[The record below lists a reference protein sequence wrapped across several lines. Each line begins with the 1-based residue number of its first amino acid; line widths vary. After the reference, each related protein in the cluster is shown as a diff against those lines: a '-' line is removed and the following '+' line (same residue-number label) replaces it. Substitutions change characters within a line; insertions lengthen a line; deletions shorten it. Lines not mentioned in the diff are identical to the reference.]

1 MKWLLIKIWSNL
13 WLYKYVIQKIT
24 VRRSTNCSPQLNE
37 HVCLSNSIQNN
48 YLIYQFKRYQLL
60 VRNLIEHIWDCYL
73 RIEKYVIFIWCTKT
87 PALGVISCFFCLFF
101 LIFTQWKGITKIFI
115 RWTLWSSKGWV
126 LEYSFISPKKKQILK
141 NYMFMYLHT
150 RVLPY
155 VNCNVAQH
163 DNALNDFLNDY
174 SFEQLCSI

>member
-87 PALGVISCFFCLFF
+87 PALGDISFFFF
-101 LIFTQWKGITKIFI
+101 VFFFKFLLNEKESLRFLYDERYDRVK
-115 RWTLWSSKGWV
+115 V
-126 LEYSFISPKKKQILK
+126 EYSSIRSYPPQKKTNLK
-141 NYMFMYLHT
+141 KLYVY
-150 RVLPY
+150 VLTY
-155 VNCNVAQH
+155 EGVTIC
-163 DNALNDFLNDY
+163 
-174 SFEQLCSI
+174 QL